1 MSIQLVVSHD
11 FAKGFFELQ
20 NISYSIRLVSSHP
33 SCGVRRHRPAKF
45 VRGASNPQ
53 STNVEDVKQLPTV
66 QGNTR
71 RSTGIST
78 DMNATRTEFFLT
90 TELEGMTT
98 WTIKMMTY
106 GL

>member
-1 MSIQLVVSHD
+1 
-11 FAKGFFELQ
+11 
-20 NISYSIRLVSSHP
+20 
-33 SCGVRRHRPAKF
+33 

-53 STNVEDVKQLPTV
+53 STNAEVVKQLRTV
-66 QGNTR
+66 QGNTK

-78 DMNATRTEFFLT
+78 EMNATRTEFFLK